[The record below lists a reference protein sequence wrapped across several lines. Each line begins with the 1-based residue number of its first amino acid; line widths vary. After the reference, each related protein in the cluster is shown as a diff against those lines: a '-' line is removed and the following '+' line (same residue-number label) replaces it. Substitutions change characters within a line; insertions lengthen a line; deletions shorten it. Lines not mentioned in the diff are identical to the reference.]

1 MLYKW
6 LISQQIKEST
16 RSNFWQ
22 KQLILN
28 IVIGF
33 FILIMLLYL
42 LMLGLFIDKILLEI
56 KPDDDPIDIFN
67 GIILYYF
74 GFELM
79 MRFMMQNLPT
89 VNIESYLHLPIKKSA
104 IINYL
109 NFKSLL
115 AIGNYLPL
123 LVFIPFG
130 IKVIAANYSGF
141 VALVWILSVF
151 FIALTNNFVA
161 IYVKRQMSNKP
172 MVTGTAGLT
181 LIALI
186 LLDYFKVISF
196 ASISRSVFTGLIE
209 NPIGIL
215 FPVILLVSS
224 YMLNFYYLKSK
235 LYPEEIA
242 KKTEI
247 ASDSSKAFQ
256 YLKQYGH
263 TGQLIIKDIKLIWR
277 HKRTRSIV
285 FMAPIFLG
293 YGFFFYPQDIYM
305 EMTGFLIFV
314 GIFMTGGMMLNY
326 LNYAFSYES
335 AHFDFVLTNY
345 KDFDQY
351 LRQKFVFAV
360 VLSTV
365 CYIITIPYL
374 FFDLRILF
382 INTMS
387 WLYNIG
393 VLSYLLLY
401 TATFSTKRMDLS
413 KGAAFN
419 YQGMGAAHW
428 FSMIP
433 FFLLPLLMYWPFSA
447 AGYPIGGFILIGGM
461 GFMGLILY
469 KPLIQMVKKQFI
481 KKKYEMA
488 TGFRSDF

>member
-6 LISQQIKEST
+6 LISHQIKETT

-42 LMLGLFIDKILLEI
+42 LLLGLFIDKVLLEI
-56 KPDDDPIDIFN
+56 RPDDNPLDIFN

-104 IINYL
+104 IINFL

-130 IKVIAANYSGF
+130 VKVIAVDYNGF
-141 VALVWILSVF
+141 VALIWILSMF
-151 FIALTNNFVA
+151 FIALTNNFIA
-161 IYVKRQMSNKP
+161 IYIKRQMTSKP
-172 MVTGTAGLT
+172 MITGIAGLA

-186 LLDYFKVISF
+186 LLDYFQLISF
-196 ASISRSVFTGLIE
+196 ASISRFIFNGLLE
-209 NPIGIL
+209 NPIGIVI
-215 FPVILLVSS
+215 PVIMLVGS
-224 YMLNFYYLKSK
+224 YLLNFYFLKSK

-242 KKTEI
+242 RKTEI

-256 YLKQYGH
+256 YLRQYGH
-263 TGQLIIKDIKLIWR
+263 MGQLIIKDIKLIWR

-285 FMAPIFLG
+285 YMAPLFLG
-293 YGFFFYPQDIYM
+293 YGFFFYPNPVYNDK
-305 EMTGFLIFV
+305 TGFLIFV
-314 GIFMTGGMMLNY
+314 GIFMVGGMMLNY

-335 AHFDFVLTNY
+335 AHFDFILSNY

-351 LRQKFVFAV
+351 LRQKFLFGV
-360 VLSTV
+360 VISTISYV
-365 CYIITIPYL
+365 LTIPYL
-374 FFDLRILF
+374 FFDLKILF
-382 INTMS
+382 INTMC
-387 WLYNIG
+387 WFYNVG

-401 TATFSTKRMDLS
+401 TATFSKKRMDLS

-419 YQGMGAAHW
+419 YQGMGASHW

-433 FFLLPLLMYWPFSA
+433 FFLLPLLFYWPFSA
-447 AGYPIGGFILIGGM
+447 AGYPTGGFILIGGM

-469 KPLIQMVKKQFI
+469 KPLMQIVKKKFLA
-481 KKKYEMA
+481 KKYEMA